1 MRKFNNFPVGK
12 NLPNV
17 KLKISDQGEL
27 LVSSKSVFNGY
38 EAQKN
43 KETFDYIHDQT
54 FFKTGDHFEIVD
66 DLYFCKGRK
75 NSSLKIAGAFVNP
88 IFLEY
93 EIKSKT
99 SIENLLLIPNITD
112 AKLNVVIFNTPDYKD
127 YDSIKK
133 FFPLIKKIINS
144 NSSTSITTE
153 FLINKDPI
161 QYLKSV
167 KINRNFYKEKYL
179 LKDLARFIHIF
190 SSSFA
195 HYI

>member
-1 MRKFNNFPVGK
+1 MY
-12 NLPNV
+12 
-17 KLKISDQGEL
+17 SL

-38 EAQKN
+38 EAQTN
-43 KETFDYIHDQT
+43 NETFDYIDDQT

-112 AKLNVVIFNTPDYKD
+112 AKLNVVIFNTPEDKD
-127 YDSIKK
+127 YDSITK
-133 FFPLIKKIINS
+133 FFPLIKRIINS

-161 QYLKSV
+161 QYLKSG

-179 LKDLARFIHIF
+179 LKDFK
-190 SSSFA
+190 
-195 HYI
+195 